1 MIVSLGLLLL
11 IAVASVADD
20 ASDVVKNYVYA
31 YEDAEARANLGFA
44 IGALWKDYDGDNRTE
59 VMIGSPT
66 YGTFDAG
73 ALYIYSFDRDDPA
86 TKNSL
91 ISLINA
97 ADVNL
102 DASSYPQFGRAVACL
117 SGFGSSTGYIA
128 VSSDGEAGEATASFK
143 SGAVHLIT
151 LSSSAEVADFT
162 TLNGSTYNVTGASD
176 TTDDDGFGVSIAA
189 AQDWN
194 GDGSIDLLVGAPGL
208 NGGGKR
214 AAVLLFLLTTSN
226 GRIGLL
232 QGAQKNPMRIDAESA
247 GVASTAA
254 GFGRAVEYVGRVG
267 SEGHKTILI
276 GAPDTSSGTGAVY
289 IAAVHRNFSIVST
302 TRIGGDTGEQLPL
315 DGSYQFG
322 ASIAYLGNG
331 TVGLSGTT
339 AYDDDDSSIT
349 VAVGAPD
356 YSSSGSG
363 AVFLLVVNVSSGY
376 VSMAWK
382 IKQFDGVPW
391 RFDLSYISSLVG
403 TGDLFGYDVANLGR
417 FDSDSTVDLAV
428 GMPRWRS
435 GTGSNIPTRGGAF
448 MLLYLQESPTPA
460 PSATP
465 TTPAPSIQPSPRPSL
480 SLLPTA
486 NPTNSPTFQPAP
498 SPSIAPTLA
507 PSKTPSLEPSPA
519 PSLQPSIMPSS
530 IPTLFPTAV
539 PTSAPTA
546 SS

>member
-1 MIVSLGLLLL
+1 M
-11 IAVASVADD
+11 
-20 ASDVVKNYVYA
+20 
-31 YEDAEARANLGFA
+31 
-44 IGALWKDYDGDNRTE
+44 
-59 VMIGSPT
+59 
-66 YGTFDAG
+66 
-73 ALYIYSFDRDDPA
+73 
-86 TKNSL
+86 
-91 ISLINA
+91 
-97 ADVNL
+97 
-102 DASSYPQFGRAVACL
+102 
-117 SGFGSSTGYIA
+117 
-128 VSSDGEAGEATASFK
+128 
-143 SGAVHLIT
+143 
-151 LSSSAEVADFT
+151 
-162 TLNGSTYNVTGASD
+162 
-176 TTDDDGFGVSIAA
+176 SIAA

-194 GDGSIDLLVGAPGL
+194 GDGSIDLGWSTRL

-214 AAVLLFLLTTSN
+214 AAVLLFLLPQAMVV
-226 GRIGLL
+226 LAFFK
-232 QGAQKNPMRIDAESA
+232 AQKEPHAHDAESA

-254 GFGRAVEYVGRVG
+254 GFGRAAEYVGRVG
-267 SEGHKTILI
+267 SEGHKTIQTILI

-302 TRIGGDTGEQLPL
+302 TRIGGDTGEQLSL

-507 PSKTPSLEPSPA
+507 PSKTPSL
-519 PSLQPSIMPSS
+519 
-530 IPTLFPTAV
+530 
-539 PTSAPTA
+539 
-546 SS
+546 